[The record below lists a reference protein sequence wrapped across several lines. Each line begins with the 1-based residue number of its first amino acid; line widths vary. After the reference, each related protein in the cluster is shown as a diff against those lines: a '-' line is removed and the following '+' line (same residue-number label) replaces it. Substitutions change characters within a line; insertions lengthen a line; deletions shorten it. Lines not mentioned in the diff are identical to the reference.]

1 MFNMYN
7 SYSQDNNYSPAID
20 DTKVIDFDTLQKA
33 RQDLIGEIQAVIEY
47 DNHIYSTRDELAR
60 ETWRGIRNE
69 ELVHIGEL
77 LGLLEYLAPYQ
88 KYYIDKGVEEF
99 NMMGK

>member
-1 MFNMYN
+1 MFYMYN
-7 SYSQDNNYSPAID
+7 RYSEEDKCSLAID
-20 DTKVIDFDTLQKA
+20 DSKIIDFETLQKV

-47 DNHIYSTRDELAR
+47 DNHLHSTREELAR
-60 ETWRGIRNE
+60 ETWCSIRNE

-88 KYYIDKGVEEF
+88 KYYINKGIEEF
-99 NMMGK
+99 NMMKK